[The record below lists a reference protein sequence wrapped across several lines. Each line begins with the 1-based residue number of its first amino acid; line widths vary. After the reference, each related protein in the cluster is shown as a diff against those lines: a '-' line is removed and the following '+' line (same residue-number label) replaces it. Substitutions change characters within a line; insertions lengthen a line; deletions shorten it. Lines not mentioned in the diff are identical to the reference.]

1 MQFSK
6 APKGPSV
13 MSCSALFQKQE
24 PMRPQT
30 ALCSANEAST
40 ADIFKRKE
48 GEGNQVF
55 LWSAWTW
62 REKRSFLGFLFGVGE
77 TCNCSWCR
85 AQIPYLV
92 RSEIPPNSY
101 QASFWRIRGRQK
113 ASYIENNK
121 SILLHHFKNAG
132 EESHFPLDSIYSLIY
147 TSKSPTIFFF
157 FLERATH
164 TENVH

>member
-13 MSCSALFQKQE
+13 LFCRVLFQKQE

-40 ADIFKRKE
+40 ADLLKCKE

-62 REKRSFLGFLFGVGE
+62 REKRSFLGLLFGMGE

-85 AQIPYLV
+85 PQIPYLL
-92 RSEIPPNSY
+92 RSEIPPNSH
-101 QASFWRIRGRQK
+101 QASFWRITGRQK
-113 ASYIENNK
+113 ASHIGKKK
-121 SILLHHFKNAG
+121 SILLQDFKNAG
-132 EESHFPLDSIYSLIY
+132 EESRDPLNWIYSLIY
-147 TSKSPTIFFF
+147 TSRSPTIFFF
-157 FLERATH
+157 FPRKSHTH
-164 TENVH
+164 